1 MVDGSQL
8 HGGIEQCRRSPHE
21 LQGIKCP
28 SSHLKKR
35 NGYAFFSIWL
45 IGRFADGNCRG
56 GSTDGIFAWFIPEAR
71 VLIVMNEQVALQS
84 A

>member
-1 MVDGSQL
+1 MPTFSARAARYKVSQL
-8 HGGIEQCRRSPHE
+8 TFKETEWIC
-21 LQGIKCP
+21 I
-28 SSHLKKR
+28 
-35 NGYAFFSIWL
+35 FFSIWL

-56 GSTDGIFAWFIPEAR
+56 GSTDGISAWFIPEAR

>member
-1 MVDGSQL
+1 MDM
-8 HGGIEQCRRSPHE
+8 H
-21 LQGIKCP
+21 
-28 SSHLKKR
+28 
-35 NGYAFFSIWL
+35 FFSIWL

-71 VLIVMNEQVALQS
+71 VLIVINEQVALQS